1 MVVQRVL
8 FAGLASLLLYGCS
21 STCQSVCDKLLS
33 CEALDVG
40 DVGDKEC
47 ELDCA
52 VQQSAYEGDEERTA
66 AFEAYKDCVLETS
79 CEELIEGAC
88 HNEALYAF

>member
-1 MVVQRVL
+1 MQRVL
-8 FAGLASLLLYGCS
+8 LAGLVSVLLYGCS
-21 STCQSVCDKLLS
+21 STCQSVCDKLLT
-33 CEALDVG
+33 CDALDVG

-52 VQQSAYEGDEERTA
+52 VQESSYEDDVERAA
-66 AFEAYKDCVLETS
+66 AFDAYKECVLAAS

-88 HNEALYAF
+88 HDEALYAF